1 MAARGERA
9 SNKKMDKLQSEVDE
23 VTGLLKDNVDK
34 ILQRGDKLER
44 LEERSED
51 LNAHANRFKV
61 VSTKLKK
68 KYCWQNCKMTLI
80 LTGVI
85 LLFLA
90 VIAGIIVGVVKP
102 WESGGSHNGTKT
114 QGDISGSIL
123 G

>member
-1 MAARGERA
+1 MASSGERA
-9 SNKKMDKLQSEVDE
+9 SNRKMDKLQSEVDE
-23 VTGLLKDNVDK
+23 VTNLLKDNVDK
-34 ILQRGDKLER
+34 VLQRGDRLER

-51 LNAHANRFKV
+51 LNAEANRFRV

-85 LLFLA
+85 LLLLA

-102 WESGGSHNGTKT
+102 WESGGSHNGTAK
-114 QGDISGSIL
+114 QD
-123 G
+123 